1 MSRPRSTERALTC
14 HEVVELVTDY
24 LEGALPED
32 ARRRVEEHLSICD
45 GCTRYLAQMRET
57 IRLTGMLTEEQIP
70 EEQKTALL
78 DAFRGWTGGSP
89 SGA

>member
-1 MSRPRSTERALTC
+1 MSSQGLTC

-24 LEGALPED
+24 LEGALPDEV
-32 ARRRVEEHLSICD
+32 RHRVEEHLSNCD

-70 EEQKTALL
+70 EEQKSILIE
-78 DAFRGWTGGSP
+78 AFRGWAHPSPPGSRGP
-89 SGA
+89 

>member
-1 MSRPRSTERALTC
+1 MSGRGLTC

-32 ARRRVEEHLSICD
+32 TRRRVEEHLEDCD
-45 GCTRYLAQMRET
+45 GCTRYLEQMRET
-57 IRLTGMLTEEQIP
+57 IRLTGMLSEEQIP

-78 DAFRGWTGGSP
+78 DAFRSW
-89 SGA
+89 SGR

>member
-1 MSRPRSTERALTC
+1 MSDQGLTC

-24 LEGALPED
+24 LEGALTED

-45 GCTRYLAQMRET
+45 GCTRYLEQMRET

-70 EEQKTALL
+70 QEQKADLL
-78 DAFRGWTGGSP
+78 EAFRSW
-89 SGA
+89 ARR